1 MDVLT
6 TILTCSL
13 YFADDSLVRAIA
25 ESTPDKN
32 PYFVLDAS
40 IDLTQVDPPPP
51 PKSSADALARAK
63 DILAKGG
70 RPVLGLMQVPPVWLS
85 TFGRELGDA
94 FDPCVN
100 IAVGTA
106 MLSEFDSE
114 CGARTLP
121 NGRPSPAVPQALA
134 GAPLAT
140 RRRCVLEKYER
151 AIGFA
156 DFAMV
161 TTLELRAQRPLESEV
176 AQAPILFLIPAQ
188 GSRPDSLLVPMS
200 ASFRPVFAS
209 SP

>member
-13 YFADDSLVRAIA
+13 YIGDDSLVRAVA

-32 PYFVLDAS
+32 PYFVVDAS

-51 PKSSADALARAK
+51 PKTSAEALARAT

-85 TFGRELGDA
+85 AFGHELPDA

-106 MLSEFDSE
+106 MLMSTGSLLRVPTI
-114 CGARTLP
+114 GMTPWISA
-121 NGRPSPAVPQALA
+121 RPS
-134 GAPLAT
+134 
-140 RRRCVLEKYER
+140 
-151 AIGFA
+151 
-156 DFAMV
+156 
-161 TTLELRAQRPLESEV
+161 
-176 AQAPILFLIPAQ
+176 
-188 GSRPDSLLVPMS
+188 
-200 ASFRPVFAS
+200 ASIKAY
-209 SP
+209 